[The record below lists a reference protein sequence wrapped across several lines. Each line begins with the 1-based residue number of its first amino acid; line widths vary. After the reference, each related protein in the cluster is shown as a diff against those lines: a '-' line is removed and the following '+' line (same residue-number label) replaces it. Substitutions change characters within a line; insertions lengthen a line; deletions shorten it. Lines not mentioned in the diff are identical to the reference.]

1 MNREIKYYQP
11 EDRRYFPEN
20 LQCINCGNTEAFY
33 IDLRLRQSLQNQAN
47 GHILIDFDSKARKV
61 FKSISENIN
70 KILNNGRE
78 VIFCANCGDTYLDN
92 QEALLEYCWQ
102 TGCPGCDVCGNY
114 IEEEELIDLCITC
127 IRERDGDIN
136 EEKCTEV
143 CEHNDYGLGEVRNH
157 YGISLQ
163 RLKEE
168 AGYD

>member
-1 MNREIKYYQP
+1 MSRAIRYYSP
-11 EDRRYFPEN
+11 ENRRYFAQN
-20 LQCINCGNTEAFY
+20 LQCISCGNTDAFY
-33 IDLRLRQSLQNQAN
+33 IDLRLRQRMESDSH
-47 GHILIDFDSKARKV
+47 GHILIDFDSKAKKV

-70 KILNNGRE
+70 KLLNNGRE
-78 VIFCANCGDTYLDN
+78 VIFCANCRDTYLDN
-92 QEALLEYCWQ
+92 QESLLEYCWQ
-102 TGCPGCDVCGNY
+102 MGCPGCDVCGNY
-114 IEEEELIDLCITC
+114 IEEEELIDLCMTC

-157 YGISLQ
+157 HGISLQ

>member
-1 MNREIKYYQP
+1 MKREIKYYRP

-33 IDLRLRQSLQNQAN
+33 IDLKLRQKLESQAH
-47 GHILIDFDSKARKV
+47 GHILIDFDSRAKKL
-61 FKSISENIN
+61 FKSISQNIN
-70 KILNNGRE
+70 KIMSCGKE
-78 VIFCANCGDTYLDN
+78 VIFCANCRDTYLGN
-92 QEALLEYCWQ
+92 QEALLDYCWQ
-102 TGCPGCDVCGNY
+102 MGCPGCEVCGNY
-114 IEEEELIDLCITC
+114 IEEEELIDLCMTC

-157 YGISLQ
+157 HGISLQ